1 MLFARYTRRV
11 DAQSATDALA
21 ELAADARDDLP
32 LDRGAF
38 LIAAAFAPDLDVE
51 REIGVLDA
59 LAQGGSRRVSVGLDP
74 LTAINE
80 LNEYLF
86 DHVGFAGNDG
96 DYYDP
101 RNSLLH
107 EVLRRRLGIPIT
119 LSVVYIEAGRRL
131 GMPLR
136 GVGMPGHFLVRH
148 DSEPSLYIDPFHR
161 GALLNET
168 ECAERLRRISDTVR
182 WERAFLTPA
191 ADRAILARMLRNLS
205 AVWVKRDDAPNAILA
220 LGLLMAVQPEESGHW
235 RDRGMLRYKRGDS
248 ALALEDLER
257 YLEASFSAPDAWYVR
272 RLIER
277 IRSGEE

>member
-1 MLFARYTRRV
+1 M

-38 LIAAAFAPDLDVE
+38 LVAAAFDPDLDVE
-51 REIGVLDA
+51 REVGVLDA
-59 LAQGGSRRVSVGLDP
+59 LAQGAARRVAAEFDP

-86 DHVGFAGNDG
+86 DHVGFGGNDA

-148 DSEPSLYIDPFHR
+148 DAEPSLYIDPFHR
-161 GALLNET
+161 GALLSEE

-191 ADRAILARMLRNLS
+191 TDRAILARMLRNLS

-235 RDRGMLRYKRGDS
+235 RDRGMLRYKRGDR

-277 IRSGEE
+277 IRSGEG